1 MFLYLFYRVGSSR
14 RKIVVLTAIK
24 KYPSQISSAFRRFP
38 VASALSLLLFITL
51 VVDTE
56 FLNFIDTVQG
66 TLLARFLVWLGF
78 YPIAAIL
85 VSLATSLV
93 QESLKKRN
101 WQPQAITGGAW
112 FVFSLFLT
120 FAFSMDVSWANYYLV
135 ATASFIYIAATFG
148 IFIAPFWKD
157 KDENA
162 FWIFLFKNLKALAVG
177 ALVATLL
184 FCSVAALVFAFG
196 ALFEYEF
203 EEKVFLYFGYFC
215 AGAVFPILYFTG
227 IPSIEECHSETPKL
241 SKFVTSTIRF
251 LFVPVLT
258 LAILLFYAYIAKFI
272 LLWDMP
278 QGMVSYFVS
287 GFMLYMLALVT
298 VLYPARLSPG
308 STFEKKLLKIFPTA
322 CIPLVAM
329 MSVGL
334 VRRISDYGI
343 SAERIYVV
351 AINIF
356 FYAVI
361 AILLADKIKCKSRF
375 IAIIFCAMFFILTD
389 TPLNALKVTHHVW
402 MESIKGALVEAGYT
416 EYPLNKEDS
425 KAFIRE
431 LRKKGDVNTLLIVS
445 RMKNLASDTDP
456 EFREHL
462 TISGYDDIFT
472 DDLTDESCCKDST
485 DEEPFDPFET
495 SIEYPSKTALQVPPG
510 MKGAV
515 AIDHYFDN
523 DEFEFLGDT
532 LTFRISLKEDSGC
545 SCDSDES
552 DACPDSTAGPAGESA
567 TRTVYSFTVDRQT
580 LKQDS
585 VKQIKTAGATLAINY
600 LYAEEASE
608 KSKSLRIRGI
618 LFTE

>member
-1 MFLYLFYRVGSSR
+1 MFLYLFNRVGSSR

-38 VASALSLLLFITL
+38 VASAFAILTFIASIFNSEYINLLDSNIFSPENTGG
-51 VVDTE
+51 
-56 FLNFIDTVQG
+56 FF
-66 TLLARFLVWLGF
+66 FHFYVWFCF
-78 YPIAAIL
+78 YPIAALLI
-85 VSLATSLV
+85 SLATSLV
-93 QESLKKRN
+93 QESLKNRN

-112 FVFSLFLT
+112 FALSAFLFFFFTRT
-120 FAFSMDVSWANYYLV
+120 FTWANYYFI
-135 ATASFIYIAATFG
+135 ATISFVYIIAALS

-162 FWIFLFKNLKALAVG
+162 FWIFLFKNLKALVVG

-203 EEKVFLYFGYFC
+203 DEKIFLYIFYFC
-215 AGAVFPILYFTG
+215 ASIVFPILYFTG

-251 LFVPVLT
+251 LFVPVLA

-287 GFMLYMLALVT
+287 GFMVYMLALVT
-298 VLYPARLSPG
+298 VLYPARLHPG
-308 STFEKKLLKIFPTA
+308 STFEKKLLKIFPAA
-322 CIPLVAM
+322 CIPLVVM

-361 AILLADKIKCKSRF
+361 AILLVDKIKCKSRF
-375 IAIIFCAMFFILTD
+375 IVITFCAMFFILTD

-402 MESIKGALVEAGYT
+402 MKSIKSALIEAGHT

-425 KAFIRE
+425 KAFVRE

-456 EFREHL
+456 EFKEYL

-472 DDLTDESCCKDST
+472 DNLTDESCCKDST
-485 DEEPFDPFET
+485 DEEPFDPFEA

-523 DEFEFLGDT
+523 DEFEFAGDT
-532 LTFRISLKEDSGC
+532 LTFRISLKEDSDY
-545 SCDSDES
+545 SCDTTGV
-552 DACPDSTAGPAGESA
+552 CTKTPIP
-567 TRTVYSFTVDRQT
+567 VYSFTVDRQT

-585 VKQIKTAGATLAINY
+585 VKQIKADGATLAINY